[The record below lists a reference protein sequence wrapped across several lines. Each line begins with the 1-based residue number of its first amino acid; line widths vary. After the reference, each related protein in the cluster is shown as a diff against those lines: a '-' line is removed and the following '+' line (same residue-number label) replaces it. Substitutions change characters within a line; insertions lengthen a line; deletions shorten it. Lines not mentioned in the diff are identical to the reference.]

1 MMNIEKTPKV
11 EMVLQKSKLVADTDQ
26 TVEMLIRITPPELPS
41 SDRPRLNFGI
51 VLDRSGSMGGEKMAN
66 AREAARYCIN
76 ELIADDRISMVIF
89 DDRIDVLI
97 KNQPVTAKEQ
107 LKSVLD
113 RINARGSTALHEG
126 WVKGGMEVS
135 SSLIHDGINRVL
147 LITDGQANVGV
158 VNPDEIVSQ
167 ARGLNTRG
175 VSTSTIGIGDDFNEE
190 LLLPMAESAGGN
202 AWHAQSPADLRRIF
216 EVELKGLVSQF
227 ADAVSL
233 GIIPADGVRIID
245 VLNEFALTETGRY
258 SLPNL
263 QAGSPLDIVV
273 RLHVPA
279 RPAGT
284 KLRLADVKVGYT
296 PQGSSSAE
304 VTRNFLELEYASA
317 EEVQRLPVDENVVS
331 ASALLMNAKARRE
344 AIDYMDK
351 GEFQMARMVVGSQA
365 RASRHLGDAMLA
377 PDPTLQK
384 DIEDLDLLLEEG
396 VLENQAS
403 SSRKKMRYAAYDR
416 SRTGKLK
423 R

>member
-1 MMNIEKTPKV
+1 MMKTDKTPKV
-11 EMVLQKSKLVADTDQ
+11 EMLLQKSKLVADTDQ
-26 TVEMLIRITPPELPS
+26 TVEMLIRITPPELPP

-97 KNQPVTAKEQ
+97 KNQPVTGKEQ
-107 LKSVLD
+107 LKSLLN
-113 RINARGSTALHEG
+113 RIEARGSTALHEG

-135 SSLIHDGINRVL
+135 SSLIHGGINRVL

-167 ARGLNTRG
+167 ARGLNARG
-175 VSTSTIGIGDDFNEE
+175 ISTSTIGIGDDFNEE
-190 LLLPMAESAGGN
+190 LLLPMAESGGGN

-216 EVELKGLVSQF
+216 EVELKGLVAQF

-273 RLHVPA
+273 QLHVPA

-304 VTRNFLELEYASA
+304 VTKNFLELEYASA
-317 EEVQRLPVDENVVS
+317 EEVQQLTVDESVVS
-331 ASALLMNAKARRE
+331 AFALLMNAKARRE
-344 AIDYMDK
+344 AIHYMDE
-351 GEFQMARMVVGSQA
+351 GQA
-365 RASRHLGDAMLA
+365 ELAQQVLHVRRKVATGHLNSMQA
-377 PDPTLQK
+377 PDETLQK
-384 DIEDLDLLLEEG
+384 DTDDLDQLLEGFLLRSE
-396 VLENQAS
+396 S
-403 SSRKKMRYAAYDR
+403 SNRKQMRYAAYDS
-416 SRTGKLK
+416 SRGRKQK
-423 R
+423 P